1 MNEAERLPS
10 QAERLARLSEVLIE
24 LFRSPIPTHF
34 FQTLGDHAGGVLPH
48 DYLAVCLSDPEKSGY
63 LVHTLAGLDAGAV
76 SPRVFSLYEGLP
88 GRAITTGQA
97 QRIEDLTLVRDGVHD
112 LEGVLVRAG
121 LRATL
126 AVPIRRGLD
135 VLGALLFA
143 GRPPLAYGDDDVHV
157 AGLLAAGLSAAL
169 ETSQAYQTLADERM
183 TMLGVLGSTSDAVI
197 AMNQG
202 GLVLLANGAVHQ
214 MLGLAPDA
222 IEGRPLLE
230 VVDYAPLRELFV
242 KGKPGISELPLPD
255 GRTAQASLVQVMTPF
270 GEPVGLAVVLRDITL
285 LKNLEQM
292 KNDFVATVSHDLKSP
307 ITVIAGLADLMR
319 ITGPGNKNFE
329 SQCRD
334 IRDTAQHMADLVT
347 DLLDIGKIEAG
358 LDAEGEPIDVV
369 PVVAEA
375 LRIVR
380 PNAERKSITLGTDLP
395 ESAIV
400 MATPIRIRQALVN
413 LVDNGIKYT
422 PAGGRVAV
430 SAAFSAGGDGVETVT
445 IRVAD
450 TGLGI
455 PARDLPHVFDK
466 FYRVY
471 TKATQGIAGTGLGLA
486 ITKTIV
492 ESVGG
497 RIRVES
503 VEGAGTT
510 FTVELPVARL

>member
-1 MNEAERLPS
+1 MS
-10 QAERLARLSEVLIE
+10 QAERLKRLSETLIE

-34 FQTLGDHAGGVLPH
+34 FQTLGDHAGSAVPH
-48 DYLAVCLSDPEKSGY
+48 EYLAVCLADPEKGSY
-63 LVHTLAGLDAGAV
+63 LVHTLAGLDVGAV
-76 SPRVFSLYEGLP
+76 SLRGFSLYEGLP
-88 GRAITTGQA
+88 GRAMTTGQP
-97 QRIEDLTLVRDGVHD
+97 QRIDDLTLVRDGVHD
-112 LEGVLVRAG
+112 LEGVLISAG

-126 AVPIRRGLD
+126 VVPIRRGLD

-143 GRPPLAYGDDDVHV
+143 SRPPVTYGDDDAEV
-157 AGLLAAGLSAAL
+157 ASLLAAGLSAAL

-183 TMLGVLGSTSDAVI
+183 TMLGVLGSTADAVI
-197 AMNQG
+197 AMNLG
-202 GLVLLANGAVHQ
+202 GLVLLANGAVRQ
-214 MLGLAPDA
+214 MLGLTPDV

-230 VVDYAPLRELFV
+230 VVDYGPLRDLFV

-255 GRTAQASLVQVMTPF
+255 GRIAQASMVQVVTPF
-270 GEPVGLAVVLRDITL
+270 GEPVGLAVVLRDISL

-292 KNDFVATVSHDLKSP
+292 KNDFINTVSHDLKSP

-319 ITGPGNKNFE
+319 MAGPADPNFE
-329 SQCRD
+329 KHCHD

-358 LDAEGEPIDVV
+358 LDAAREPMDVV
-369 PVVAEA
+369 PVAEEA
-375 LRIVR
+375 LRLVR
-380 PNAERKSITLGTDLP
+380 PNAERKTIDLRADLP
-395 ESAIV
+395 EHAIV
-400 MATPIRIRQALVN
+400 IAAPIRIRQALVN
-413 LVDNGIKYT
+413 LIDNGIKYT
-422 PAGGRVAV
+422 PSGGRVTV
-430 SAAFSAGGDGVETVT
+430 SAAFSAGGDGAENVT
-445 IRVAD
+445 IRVSD

-466 FYRVY
+466 FYRVKS
-471 TKATQGIAGTGLGLA
+471 KATRDIAGTGLGLA

-510 FTVELPVARL
+510 FTVELPVAR

>member
-1 MNEAERLPS
+1 MTEAERLG
-10 QAERLARLSEVLIE
+10 RLSEVLIE

-34 FQTLGDHAGGVLPH
+34 FQTLADHAGGVLPH
-48 DYLAVCLSDPEKSGY
+48 DYLAVCLSDLEKSGY
-63 LVHTLAGLDAGAV
+63 LVHSLAGLDAGAV
-76 SPRVFSLYEGLP
+76 SPRVFSLHEGLP
-88 GRAITTGQA
+88 GRAITTGHA
-97 QRIEDLTLVRDGVHD
+97 QRVEDLTLVRDGVHD
-112 LEGVLVRAG
+112 LEGVLIGAG
-121 LRATL
+121 LRAAL

-135 VLGALLFA
+135 LLGALLFA
-143 GRPPLAYGDDDVHV
+143 GRPPIAYGDDDEHV
-157 AGLLAAGLSAAL
+157 ATLLAAGLSAAL

-202 GLVLLANGAVHQ
+202 GLVLLANGAVRQ

-222 IEGRPLLE
+222 LEGRPLLE
-230 VVDYAPLRELFV
+230 VVDHAPLRELFV
-242 KGKPGISELPLPD
+242 TGNPGISELPLPD
-255 GRTAQASLVQVMTPF
+255 GRTAQASLVQAVTPF

-319 ITGPGNKNFE
+319 IAGPGDPNLV
-329 SQCRD
+329 SRCQD

-358 LDAEGEPIDVV
+358 LDAAREPMDLV
-369 PVVAEA
+369 PAACDA

-380 PNAERKSITLGTDLP
+380 PNADRKSIALDADLP
-395 ESAIV
+395 EAAIV
-400 MATPIRIRQALVN
+400 MAAPIRIRQALVN
-413 LVDNGIKYT
+413 LIDNGIKYT
-422 PAGGRVAV
+422 PNGGRVTV
-430 SAAFSAGGDGVETVT
+430 SVAFSAGGDGAETVT

-466 FYRVY
+466 FYRVNS
-471 TKATQGIAGTGLGLA
+471 TATQGIAGTGLGLA

-510 FTVELPVARL
+510 FTVELPAARL